1 MSFYLSKILWWIV
14 QPGNLLVLLLA
25 ACAVLLWTGWRRLA
39 RGIIGAI
46 AVSLTLILLF
56 PLGDWLI
63 TPLENRFER
72 PDTLPRLDGI
82 IVLGGGFE
90 LPVLNSR
97 GLPELNA
104 AGDRYTALVALARQH
119 PEAKLI
125 LTGGDPALIGHKGAA
140 ADVKQAFFTDLGL
153 PPERIIFENHSRNTH
168 ENVLKSKALIGPQ
181 TGQKWVLVT
190 SAAHMPR
197 SVGLFR
203 KAGWPVI
210 AYPVDYRAAP
220 APELARQPDFSR
232 NLRALDH
239 AVKEWVGL
247 AAYYAMGRT
256 DSLFPGPD
264 MRTDAA
270 DTKPADP
277 PAPAAR

>member
-25 ACAVLLWTGWRRLA
+25 ACAVLLWTRWRRLA
-39 RGIIGAI
+39 RGGI
-46 AVSLTLILLF
+46 AGIAMSFTLILLF
-56 PLGDWLI
+56 PFGNWLI
-63 TPLENRFER
+63 TPLENRFSR
-72 PDTLPRLDGI
+72 PDTLPPLDGI

-104 AGDRYTALVALARQH
+104 AGDRYTAFVALARQF
-119 PEAKLI
+119 PQARLI
-125 LTGGDPALIGHKGAA
+125 LSDGDPALFLNQGAA

-153 PPERIIFENHSRNTH
+153 PPGRITFENQSRNTY
-168 ENVLKSKALIGPQ
+168 ENVVKSKSLIRPQ
-181 TGQKWVLVT
+181 AGENWALVT

-210 AYPVDYRAAP
+210 AYPVDYRTAP
-220 APELARQPDFSR
+220 APELGRQPDFSR
-232 NLRALDH
+232 NLRAVDL

-256 DSLFPGPD
+256 DNLFPGPV
-264 MRTDAA
+264 
-270 DTKPADP
+270 
-277 PAPAAR
+277 APAAR